1 MKIIPIIVSNED
13 WNSQEFA
20 VVIQQVK
27 DSVRKISKGIDV
39 GLERKRFTNACNRI
53 EALSIKGCKGK
64 LEITENKLQEMLNSL
79 LSDSGALFPFIE
91 PDNLKFYNKYLDANK
106 LRNLTDLK
114 SALVFILDEYG
125 KGNITLKPQ
134 KPNDLNI
141 NIVKSNVNEF
151 YKIPPENIDQ
161 IQARFHKQIL
171 DAVQNETPIGWLN
184 VAESDEESNDS
195 PQTLLRH
202 EGIITCL
209 REHIF
214 VNKQPTQIVNVRK
227 KKTVIDSEA
236 NEIRRK
242 KWWFPIVNFFFKL
255 KDKTKQITVEE
266 PTVVPV
272 EIIPR
277 NIQFAF
283 SDGSISDFFP
293 LYSLL
298 NINPPANLPTV
309 KAALIS
315 NRHFEL
321 DSIVDVCILRNS
333 EISRRQETTY
343 ADQEKLSF
351 NIAYKFFNEIITK
364 TKGIHIELYHT
375 GLEPAVIGTYRALLA
390 VLIKKENR
398 GKIIV
403 TPKIFTGNNQYKDLK
418 VWY

>member
-13 WNSQEFA
+13 WNSQEFS

-27 DSVRKISKGIDV
+27 DSARKISKGVDV

-53 EALSIKGCKGK
+53 ETLSIKKCKGE
-64 LEITENKLQEMLNSL
+64 LEITESKLQELLNSL
-79 LSDSGALFPFIE
+79 LSNSGVLFPFIE
-91 PDNLKFYNKYLDANK
+91 PDTLKLYNKYLDADK
-106 LRNLTDLK
+106 LRSLTDSK

-125 KGNITLKPQ
+125 EGNITLKPQ

-141 NIVKSNVNEF
+141 NIVKSNINEF
-151 YKIPPENIDQ
+151 YKISLENIDQ

-171 DAVQNETPIGWLN
+171 DAVQNGTPIGWLN
-184 VAESDEESNDS
+184 VKEDDEESDDS

-202 EGIITCL
+202 EGIIACL
-209 REHIF
+209 REHIL
-214 VNKQPTQIVNVRK
+214 VNKQPTQIVNIRK
-227 KKTVIDSEA
+227 KKTVIDTEA

-242 KWWFPIVNFFFKL
+242 KWWFAIVNFFFKL

-266 PTVVPV
+266 PTIVPV

-277 NIQFAF
+277 NVQFAF

-298 NINPPANLPTV
+298 NINPPVNLPII

-315 NRHFEL
+315 SRHFEL

-333 EISRRQETTY
+333 EISRRREATF

-351 NIAYKFFNEIITK
+351 DIAYKFFNEIITK

-398 GKIIV
+398 GKIMV
-403 TPKIFTGNNQYKDLK
+403 TPKIFKGNNQYKNLK
-418 VWY
+418 SWY